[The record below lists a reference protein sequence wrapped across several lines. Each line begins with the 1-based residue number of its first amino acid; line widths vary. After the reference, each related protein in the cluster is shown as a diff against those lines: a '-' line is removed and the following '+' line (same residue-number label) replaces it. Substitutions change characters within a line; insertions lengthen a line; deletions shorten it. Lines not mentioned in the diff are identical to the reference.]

1 MARMAE
7 GSGMSLSNPPA
18 GGGASLSGTTLSHA
32 SFSSV
37 SPDFSGIAHL
47 PRLPDGLRSRAPV
60 RSEPS
65 P

>member
-1 MARMAE
+1 
-7 GSGMSLSNPPA
+7 MSLSNPPA